1 MGAEGNPKDFSLRIG
16 QKKEQGER
24 RKGGKKGETE
34 RGERKE
40 ESLRNCSV
48 RRSLFNQT
56 GACQLSV
63 ACRKR
68 KTVPEKVVVLHS
80 YPSQD
85 ASNNPTC

>member
-1 MGAEGNPKDFSLRIG
+1 MEGNPEDFFFKNWT
-16 QKKEQGER
+16 KKEQEGER
-24 RKGGKKGETE
+24 RKGGKKGG
-34 RGERKE
+34 RGGGGERKE

-48 RRSLFNQT
+48 RRSLFNQA

>member
-1 MGAEGNPKDFSLRIG
+1 MEGNPEDFFFKNWT
-16 QKKEQGER
+16 KKEQEGER
-24 RKGGKKGETE
+24 RKGGKKGG
-34 RGERKE
+34 RGGGGERKE

-48 RRSLFNQT
+48 RSLFNQA

>member
-1 MGAEGNPKDFSLRIG
+1 MEGNPEDFFFKNWTKKN
-16 QKKEQGER
+16 KKEKEER
-24 RKGGKKGETE
+24 EGRKGGGGGG
-34 RGERKE
+34 GERKE

-48 RRSLFNQT
+48 RRSLFNQA

-85 ASNNPTC
+85 ASNNPIC